1 MDRRN
6 FLRLSAF
13 GLIGLGISPT
23 ADAVEALRGKKGK
36 RLKRMAAIQ
45 LSYSATPI
53 MTQPLIHIIIRAI
66 LTRIPNGKPTTA
78 KSLQEMQKCGL
89 TDVRAL

>member
-36 RLKRMAAIQ
+36 KAKKDG
-45 LSYSATPI
+45 SY
-53 MTQPLIHIIIRAI
+53 
-66 LTRIPNGKPTTA
+66 
-78 KSLQEMQKCGL
+78 
-89 TDVRAL
+89 